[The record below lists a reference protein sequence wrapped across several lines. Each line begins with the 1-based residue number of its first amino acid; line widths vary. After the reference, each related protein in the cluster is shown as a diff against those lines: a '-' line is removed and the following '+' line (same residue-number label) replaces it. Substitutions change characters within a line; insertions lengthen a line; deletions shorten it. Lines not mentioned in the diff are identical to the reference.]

1 MCKRK
6 RTEKCFILFILV
18 ACLFWTAST
27 EAQDY
32 PKSAVQ
38 IVVPFAPGGAVDIF
52 WRTVTDTM
60 NKHLNG
66 TIAIINKP
74 GGGGVVGT
82 SAVVNSKPD
91 GYTLLGGTSDPL
103 NIAPVITP
111 DIPYDV
117 EKDLTYITKL
127 VVFPQLIVVKAESP
141 FKTLEDLIAFAR
153 SNPKKL
159 KAGLTGMNTSYFGLE
174 MLNVDAKVE
183 ITPVPFGGGG
193 ELVPNL
199 LGGHV
204 DLGFI
209 SVSPIKP
216 HVAAGKIRILAV
228 LSTTRLPDYPQVPAT
243 YEKGYSR
250 TIISTGIGLL
260 GPKGLSPGIV
270 KRWEDVTEATLKD
283 PNILSTLQ
291 RLDYVIDSRRGE
303 DFKKNMMSD
312 LANFKEIIAKSGI
325 KK

>member
-1 MCKRK
+1 
-6 RTEKCFILFILV
+6 
-18 ACLFWTAST
+18 
-27 EAQDY
+27 
-32 PKSAVQ
+32 
-38 IVVPFAPGGAVDIF
+38 
-52 WRTVTDTM
+52 
-60 NKHLNG
+60 
-66 TIAIINKP
+66 
-74 GGGGVVGT
+74 
-82 SAVVNSKPD
+82 
-91 GYTLLGGTSDPL
+91 
-103 NIAPVITP
+103 
-111 DIPYDV
+111 
-117 EKDLTYITKL
+117 
-127 VVFPQLIVVKAESP
+127 
-141 FKTLEDLIAFAR
+141 
-153 SNPKKL
+153 
-159 KAGLTGMNTSYFGLE
+159 

-216 HVAAGKIRILAV
+216 HVAAGKMRILAV

-291 RLDYVIDSRRGE
+291 RLDYVIDFRRGE